1 MLYKMELV
9 TILFL
14 VAVLSGTVYADIDS
28 LSEEELYSKLQAELP
43 VIDHSDCVITPEK
56 KYRNYIHIY
65 NLKSRIIN
73 LHPEWNSSIKEDILN
88 GKVEVGM
95 SKKQVQASWGSPK
108 NICVK
113 IDKSGNYEQWCYGG
127 SDYLYFANGKVCRGR
142 GLEEKS
148 DANKN
153 EVRI

>member
-28 LSEEELYSKLQAELP
+28 LSEEELYTKLQAELP

-56 KYRNYIHIY
+56 KYRNYIYIY

-73 LHPEWNSSIKEDILN
+73 LHPEWNSSVKEAILN
-88 GKVEVGM
+88 GDVKAGM
-95 SKKQVQASWGSPK
+95 SKEQVQASWGLPK
-108 NICVK
+108 DISVNIY
-113 IDKSGNYEQWCYGG
+113 KSGNHDQWRYGA
-127 SDYLYFANGKVCRGR
+127 SRYLYFKNGELVEWSSRYVG
-142 GLEEKS
+142 
-148 DANKN
+148 
-153 EVRI
+153 I